1 MTILADKTNPASV
14 LASDEFLNWFLG
26 LSGFACDVNGEF

>member
-1 MTILADKTNPASV
+1 

-26 LSGFACDVNGEF
+26 LSGFACDVNGEFWQF